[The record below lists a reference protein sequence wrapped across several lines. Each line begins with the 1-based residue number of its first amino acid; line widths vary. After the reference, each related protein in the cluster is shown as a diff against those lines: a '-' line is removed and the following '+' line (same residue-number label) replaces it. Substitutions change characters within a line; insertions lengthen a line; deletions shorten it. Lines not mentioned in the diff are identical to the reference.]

1 MIDHK
6 LEDRVKRYISLHHEG
21 DSWDFK
27 RQWHDKEK
35 EKADLLHDIIC
46 MANLAQ
52 DDDGLIIIGVD
63 EENGYA
69 IKDVTDDLNRKDTH
83 ELVKFLRDKPFD
95 GGIRPMAHVE
105 SLEID
110 GKTIDIIV
118 VENSSNVPFYL
129 TARCQK
135 LEAYHIYTRVGDS
148 NTPVDKSADRDRV
161 EKLWRKR
168 FGIDKTSLERFQIY
182 LRDVEGW
189 ESVDGQ
195 QTFFYKRFPEF
206 RIETEYDESR
216 NGYEYYCFSQISSRP
231 GWYNIYL
238 KCHETVVVNT
248 SGVSLDGGRFF
259 TAVPNYTFMGG
270 HEFLYSYIKGTL
282 QCDLANFLLTK
293 AVDTDY
299 DSRYRWSTC
308 VPTFT
313 SENEKT
319 EFLEFLKSV
328 EIKPDKNYEQLV
340 SDTLPNGED
349 GKRYKYQYL
358 RAIAITML
366 LNRFRRESG
375 DWYA

>member
-1 MIDHK
+1 MTDQK
-6 LEDRVKRYISLHHEG
+6 LEDRVKLYISLHHEG

-69 IKDVTDDLNRKDTH
+69 IKDVTDDPNRKDTH

-135 LEAYHIYTRVGDS
+135 LEAYNIYTRVGDS

-161 EKLWRKR
+161 EKLWKKR

-182 LRDVEGW
+182 LRDIEGW

-206 RIETEYDESR
+206 RIEKEHDESR
-216 NGYEYYCFSQISSRP
+216 NGYQYYCFSQISSRP

-238 KCHETVVVNT
+238 KCHETVVVKT

-259 TAVPNYTFMGG
+259 TAVPNYTFREG
-270 HEFLYSYIKGTL
+270 HEFFYSYLKGTL

-293 AVDTDY
+293 AVGSDY
-299 DSRYRWSTC
+299 DSRCRWSEC
-308 VPTFT
+308 VPTFA
-313 SENEKT
+313 SENEKV
-319 EFLEFLKSV
+319 EFLDCLKTTV
-328 EIKPDKNYEQLV
+328 IEPDKKYERLV
-340 SDTLPNGED
+340 PDKLPNGED
-349 GKRYKYQYL
+349 GRAYKAQYP

-366 LNRFRRESG
+366 LNKFRQEHG
-375 DWYA
+375 DWYE